1 MIKSEGLRISV
12 LSPEQM
18 TKVHEATLEVL
29 RKTGVAIGAPEVVD
43 LLRDHGAEVD
53 GDVVRFPADLV
64 SRALE
69 SAPGSVSVFDR
80 SGNPVM
86 DVGGDN
92 VYFGGWLE
100 NMYIHDPETGE
111 LRQPVVSDIDVS
123 AAVCDQL
130 PNLDWFS
137 WGGQVTDQPPLI
149 REPMIYRQ
157 SLPFIQ
163 KPCVANTVDEAAL
176 LDIIGMATVM
186 AGGPEQL
193 RAKPFLVATAE
204 PVSPLQ
210 IAGPSARK
218 LLITGDHGVPICF
231 YPMPAAG
238 SSAPAFPLGPVVV
251 GNVEVLAGLV
261 IHQLHAP
268 GAPFIY
274 GNIPSLMDMRTTS
287 WAYGA
292 PELLLALSAMT
303 DLGHWY
309 GLPVYGTA
317 GCGDSMELDGQLGA
331 EFALSIHQAILSGAN
346 LVHDPGVFGVGIC
359 AGAETLVFADE
370 IIGMVEHLTRGL
382 EVSTETLAVD
392 VINEIGPRG
401 TFLTHPTTVENF
413 RSFWYPKV
421 FARQSPID
429 WIGRGDNPTLRERMR
444 GRVAELVA
452 DHTPY
457 EIDDD
462 RLAELDEIEARMRKR
477 AEDAEQASATT

>member
-1 MIKSEGLRISV
+1 MIRSEGLRISV
-12 LSPEQM
+12 LSPEQL

-29 RKTGVAIGAPEVVD
+29 GKAGVAIGAPEVVD
-43 LLRDHGAEVD
+43 LLREHGAEVD
-53 GDVVRFPADLV
+53 GDVVRFPAEMV
-64 SRALE
+64 SQALK
-69 SAPGSVSVFDR
+69 SAPGSVTVFDR
-80 SGNPVM
+80 SGEPVM

-100 NMYIHDPETGE
+100 NMYIHDPDTGE
-111 LRQPVVSDIDVS
+111 LRQPVVADIDVA
-123 AAVCDQL
+123 AAVCDLL

-137 WGGQVTDQPPLI
+137 WGGQVIDQPPLI

-157 SLPFIQ
+157 SLAFIQ
-163 KPCVANTVDEAAL
+163 KPCVANTVDEDAL
-176 LDIIGMATVM
+176 RDIIGMAAVM
-186 AGGPEQL
+186 AGGSEEL
-193 RAKPFLVATAE
+193 RARPFLVATAE

-218 LLITGDHGVPICF
+218 LLITADHGVPVCF

-274 GNIPSLMDMRTTS
+274 GNIPSLMDMKTTS
-287 WAYGA
+287 WAYGS
-292 PELLLALSAMT
+292 PELILGLSAMA
-303 DLGHWY
+303 DLGRWY

-317 GCGDSMELDGQLGA
+317 GCGDSMELDAQLGA
-331 EFALSIHQAILSGAN
+331 EFALSIYQAILSGAN
-346 LVHDPGVFGVGIC
+346 LVHDPGVFGVGVC

-382 EVSTETLAVD
+382 EVSADTLAVD

-401 TFLTHPTTVENF
+401 NFLVHPTTVANF
-413 RSFWYPKV
+413 KSFWYPKV
-421 FARQSPID
+421 FTRKSPID
-429 WIGRGDNPTLRERMR
+429 WIDRGENPSLRERMR
-444 GRVAELVA
+444 GRIAELVA
-452 DHTPY
+452 GPTPY
-457 EIDDD
+457 ELDAD
-462 RLAELDEIEARMRKR
+462 RLAALDEIEARMRQR
-477 AEDAEQASATT
+477 ACA